1 MAKDKFIKTYKF
13 SKGVYEFNAYSLATR
28 DLLYHDSKL
37 TDANIASSINMGEI
51 TAGIGNATQIM
62 IFDSGKF
69 NVTLTAADIDLR
81 QYKLQTGGNLGYNGK
96 VMTCELIKATSTT
109 LTLGTTPVAPYGTT
123 SVIAYVNGDG
133 TAYTVDPDTKQ
144 VEGFTATVDETYSVR
159 YYIEKAN
166 AEVLNVNALFTP
178 DIVSAELKM
187 PIYEAPNAGSANMG
201 TLCGYLWVIIPRYQ
215 FNGEA
220 SITASQTDNV
230 KPSLSGQ
237 AIAADDAAVTD
248 CSASAL
254 SSLIYL
260 VYEPVSTTEG
270 IENLA
275 IIGGGVSVAE
285 NASATVPVKFVMA
298 DGALAQPDMTDLAFT
313 SSATGTATVSAAGVV
328 TGVAAGDCDVT
339 VAYSELGLTAICPVT
354 VTSA

>member
-1 MAKDKFIKTYKF
+1 MAKDKFIKTYKY
-13 SKGVYEFNAYSLATR
+13 SKGIYEANFYSLVNR
-28 DLLYHDSKL
+28 DLIYHDSKL
-37 TDANIASSINMGEI
+37 TDANIASSINLGEI

-69 NVTLTAADIDLR
+69 NITLTAQDIDLR

-109 LTLGTTPVAPYGTT
+109 LTLSNTPVAPYG
-123 SVIAYVNGDG
+123 SSDVVAYINGDG
-133 TAYTVDPDTKQ
+133 TAYTVDASTKQ
-144 VEGFTATVDETYSVR
+144 VAGFTATVDETYSVR
-159 YYIEKAN
+159 YYIEKPN

-178 DIVSAELKM
+178 DIVSGEIKM
-187 PIYEAPNAGSANMG
+187 PIYEAPNANSTNSG

-220 SITASQTDNV
+220 SITASQTGNV
-230 KPSLSGQ
+230 APSLSGQ
-237 AIAADDAAVTD
+237 AIAADDASVTD

-260 VYEPVSTTEG
+260 IYEPVSETAG

-275 IIGGGVSVAE
+275 IIGGGVSVVE
-285 NASATVPVKFVMA
+285 SGTATVPVKLVMA
-298 DGALAQPDMTDLAFT
+298 DGSLAQPNMSDLSFT
-313 SSATGTATVSAAGVV
+313 SSATGTATVSANGVV
-328 TGVAAGDCDVT
+328 TGVAAGDCDIT
-339 VAYSELGLTAICPVT
+339 VAYSELSLSAICPVT